1 MRFNNINWTLPASSQ
16 KKYVKVED
24 LTTLKDGDEVI
35 FVLYNNRD
43 SASGLELCIA
53 TNKIAS
59 GRMYGSAYTFPLN
72 TTELTIEEVADVS
85 TAWADSKTPAAA
97 QTQYFTLHKSVID
110 NIPYYSFVDVDNN
123 KILTGGTTVSDL
135 SLATYNPSNITNHQL
150 FIFDQQYVVSPQLL
164 YYNDETQRITYIP
177 DKYISGTSWGGIA
190 INFGGSASKGYWTAI
205 TGKKNIQTA
214 TPIYYFYIFKKS

>member
-1 MRFNNINWTLPASSQ
+1 MRFNNINWALPTSSQ

-43 SASGLELCIA
+43 STSGLELCIA
-53 TNKIAS
+53 TDKIAS
-59 GRMYGSAYTFPLN
+59 GRMYGSVYTFPLN

-85 TAWADSKTPAAA
+85 TAWAANATPAAA

-110 NIPYYSFVDVDNN
+110 DIPYYSFVDVNNN
-123 KILTGGTTVSDL
+123 KILTGGTTSSL
-135 SLATYNPSNITNHQL
+135 SMSTYDPSNITDHQL

-164 YYNDETQRITYIP
+164 YYNDDSQRITYIP
-177 DKYISGTSWGGIA
+177 DKYISGTTWGGIS
-190 INFGGSASKGYWTAI
+190 INFGGSASKGTLWTAI
-205 TGKKNIQTA
+205 TGKKAVQTA